1 MKRIFAF
8 AMVFVMLFSMTSC
21 MKDGFEGADKVFSA
35 SGMSITLT
43 ENFVETSFEGYD
55 ACYDSATVAV
65 FCLKEPFS
73 MAEGVADLTLDQ
85 YAELT
90 ITANQAHNPTLKE
103 VDGMPVMEY
112 TFFNEDTNVNYAYF
126 SAMYKSGDAF
136 WAIQFACD
144 AELYDAH
151 EETFVKWAKSVVF
164 DAAA

>member
-8 AMVFVMLFSMTSC
+8 ALVFVMLFSMTSC

-112 TFFNEDTNVNYAYF
+112 TFFNEDNDTNYAYF

-144 AELYDAH
+144 AELYEAH